1 MKQANYTVEAV
12 FVISICI
19 WVLLALLYG
28 SFYIHD
34 RVILGSV
41 TNEWTMAQFQKAETP
56 ISEEWKENVREDLEK
71 RLFLVRINRVQ
82 AKKHA
87 AEIKVEVH
95 YKLPISIKN
104 IKALFSEGDQEDC
117 FVTVRELPRPTEYK
131 WDYRLLKEKE
141 KK

>member
-19 WVLLALLYG
+19 WVLIALFYG

-41 TNEWTMAQFQKAETP
+41 TNEWTTVQFQKAETAV
-56 ISEEWKENVREDLEK
+56 SEKWKQDVKKDLER
-71 RLFLVRINRVQ
+71 RLFLIRINRVQ
-82 AKKHA
+82 AKKNLSDV
-87 AEIKVEVH
+87 KVEVY

-104 IKALFSEGDQEDC
+104 IKALFSSGDKEDC
-117 FVTVRELPRPTEYK
+117 FVTVRELPRPAEYK
-131 WDYRLLKEKE
+131 WDYSLLKETE
-141 KK
+141 KS

>member
-19 WVLLALLYG
+19 WVLIALFYG

-41 TNEWTMAQFQKAETP
+41 TNEWTAVQFQKAETAV
-56 ISEEWKENVREDLEK
+56 SEKWEQDVKKDLER
-71 RLFLVRINRVQ
+71 RLFLIRINRVH
-82 AKKHA
+82 AKKGVA
-87 AEIKVEVH
+87 DVKVEVY

-104 IKALFSEGDQEDC
+104 IKALFSGGDKEDC
-117 FVTVRELPRPTEYK
+117 FVTVRELTRPAEYK
-131 WDYRLLKEKE
+131 WDYSLLKEKE
-141 KK
+141 KS

>member
-19 WVLLALLYG
+19 WVLIALFYG

-41 TNEWTMAQFQKAETP
+41 TNEWTAAQFQKAETAV
-56 ISEEWKENVREDLEK
+56 SEKWKQDVKKDLER
-71 RLFLVRINRVQ
+71 RLFLIRINRVQ
-82 AKKHA
+82 AKKNLSDV
-87 AEIKVEVH
+87 KVEVY

-104 IKALFSEGDQEDC
+104 IKALFSGGEKEDY
-117 FVTVRELPRPTEYK
+117 FVTVRELTRPAEYK
-131 WDYRLLKEKE
+131 WDYSLRKEKE
-141 KK
+141 KS